1 MSNKKSGILNEMEKT
16 TSEKNK
22 KFKAAMKIVNR
33 LTTTG
38 YEALF
43 AGGWVR
49 DKILGKE
56 TDSDIDI
63 ATNALPEEIQK
74 LFPHTIPVGAH
85 FGVVIVVEEGIPF
98 EVATF
103 RSDIGISDG
112 RHPSEVQFT
121 DVYNDAIRRDFTING
136 IFFDPLSSKFLDY
149 VGGREDISRGII
161 RAIGEPELRFKE
173 DYLRMLRAIRF
184 AARLDFTIE
193 KETWEAIVKMAPEIR
208 KISVE
213 RIFTELDKMFCSK
226 NAALALDLL
235 DKSGL
240 LPVVLP
246 EVAALKGVPQPPEF
260 HPEGDVFEHTKK
272 ALSLL
277 GDSTSS
283 ALAWSVL
290 LHDIGKAQTISIV
303 DRIRFNNHDQVGM
316 EIAERI
322 LRRLHTSNEL
332 IEQVKMCVGNHM
344 NFIQVKKMRLSNLK
358 KFLARPTID
367 IELELHRIDCL
378 ASHGDLDNYEFL
390 KKQQEIFK
398 AEALKP
404 KPLLRGQDLLD
415 LGFKQGPI
423 IGEILSSVYDLQLEE
438 VIKTKEEA
446 IKYVKENYL
455 K

>member
-1 MSNKKSGILNEMEKT
+1 MDKILSTKE
-16 TSEKNK
+16 NK
-22 KFKAAMKIVNR
+22 KFKAAMKIINR
-33 LTTTG
+33 LVSSG
-38 YEALF
+38 YEAIF

-49 DKILGKE
+49 DKILKKE

-63 ATNALPEEIQK
+63 ATNALPLKIQQ

-85 FGVVIVVEEGIPF
+85 FGVVIVVEDSIPF

-103 RSDIGISDG
+103 RSDVGIYDG
-112 RHPSEVQFT
+112 RHPSEVHFT
-121 DVYNDAIRRDFTING
+121 DAYNDAIRRDFTING
-136 IFFDPLSSKFLDY
+136 IFFNPISGEFMDY
-149 VGGREDISRGII
+149 VGGREDIHRKIV
-161 RAIGEPELRFKE
+161 RAIGDPTLRFKE

-184 AARLDFTIE
+184 AAKLDFTIE
-193 KETWEAIVKMAPEIR
+193 ENTWNAIVKMSPEIK

-226 NAALALDLL
+226 NPALALDLL

-240 LPVVLP
+240 LHVVLP
-246 EVAALKGVPQPPEF
+246 EVAELKGVPQPADF

-272 ALSLL
+272 ALSLV
-277 GDSTSS
+277 GNNSSS
-283 ALAWSVL
+283 ALVWSIL
-290 LHDIGKAQTISIV
+290 LHDIGKPKTISIA

-316 EIAERI
+316 EMAEKI

-344 NFIQVKKMRLSNLK
+344 NFIHVKNMRLSTLK

-367 IELELHRIDCL
+367 TELELHRIDCL
-378 ASHGDLDNYEFL
+378 ASHGYLDNYDFL
-390 KKQQEIFK
+390 KKQLEFFK

-415 LGFKQGPI
+415 LGFKQGPL
-423 IGEILSSVYDLQLEE
+423 IGEILSSLYDLQLEE
-438 VIKTKEEA
+438 IIKTKEEA
-446 IKYVKENYL
+446 LTYIKNNYL